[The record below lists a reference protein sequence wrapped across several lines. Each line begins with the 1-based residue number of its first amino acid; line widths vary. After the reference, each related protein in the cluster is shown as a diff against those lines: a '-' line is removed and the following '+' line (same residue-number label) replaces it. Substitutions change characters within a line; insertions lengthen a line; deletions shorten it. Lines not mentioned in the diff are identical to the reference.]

1 MSFSVFKTA
10 LIPSFIYFLKI
21 FFFKNN
27 PNPFLPLRRGF
38 NPPPAPSLSREGSNR
53 DYSSLLH

>member
-21 FFFKNN
+21 YFFKNN

-38 NPPPAPSLSREGSNR
+38 DPPPAPSLSSEGSN
-53 DYSSLLH
+53 